1 LNLKITERIKSAA
14 WKLCIPAVMAGLL
27 TGCAAGKPKQLESYS
42 AQYLDYFDTVTSITI
57 YTDSEEKFET
67 YKAAVEENM
76 KKYHELYD
84 IYNNYEGMNNVKTI
98 NDNAGLLPVTVEP
111 ELFDMLKF
119 AVEQDKAT
127 NGRMNIAMGSVLSI
141 WHEYREEGLDDPD
154 SAMLPDEIELERAN
168 EYTDITKLQM
178 DESKLQVYLPD
189 NHMSLDVGSVA
200 KGYATHQI
208 AQMLREMGVTSALL
222 SLGGNVETIGNRG
235 DGNPW
240 RVGIQNPDLSSPQSY
255 LHVMELTDKALVTSG
270 VYQRFYEVDG
280 ERYHHIINPDT
291 LFPWNEYQSV
301 SILTDDSGLGDAL
314 STAVFNMDLETG
326 QAYVESLPNVEAMWI
341 LPDNTEVFSSGF
353 KECMSQ

>member
-1 LNLKITERIKSAA
+1 MAA
-14 WKLCIPAVMAGLL
+14 AL
-27 TGCAAGKPKQLESYS
+27 TGCTSKQKPLESYS

-57 YTDSEEKFET
+57 YTDSEAKFET

-141 WHEYREEGLDDPD
+141 WHTYREEGLDNPD
-154 SAMLPDEIELERAN
+154 MAMLPDEIELERAN

-178 DESKLQVYLPD
+178 DEDKMQVYLPD
-189 NHMSLDVGSVA
+189 DHMSLDVGSVA

-240 RVGIQNPDLSSPQSY
+240 RVGIQNPDLSSAQSY

-353 KECMSQ
+353 KNSMSQ

>member
-1 LNLKITERIKSAA
+1 
-14 WKLCIPAVMAGLL
+14 
-27 TGCAAGKPKQLESYS
+27 LESYS

-57 YTDSEEKFET
+57 YTDSEDKFDT
-67 YKAAVEENM
+67 YKAAIEENM

-84 IYNNYEGMNNVKTI
+84 IYNNYEGRNNVKTI

-141 WHEYREEGLDDPD
+141 WHTYREEGLDNPEL
-154 SAMLPDEIELERAN
+154 AMLPDEIELERAN

-178 DESKLQVYLPD
+178 DEEKLQVYLPD
-189 NHMSLDVGSVA
+189 DHMSLDVGSVA

-353 KECMSQ
+353 KDSMSQ

>member
-1 LNLKITERIKSAA
+1 VVL
-14 WKLCIPAVMAGLL
+14 AGILS
-27 TGCAAGKPKQLESYS
+27 GCGSTQKPLESYS

-57 YTDSEEKFET
+57 YTDSEDKFET
-67 YKAAVEENM
+67 YKAAIEENM

-84 IYNNYEGMNNVKTI
+84 IYNNYEGRNNVKTI

-141 WHEYREEGLDDPD
+141 WHTYREEGLDNPEL
-154 SAMLPDEIELERAN
+154 AMLPDEIELERAN

-178 DESKLQVYLPD
+178 DEEKLQVYLPD
-189 NHMSLDVGSVA
+189 DHMSLDVGSVA

-353 KECMSQ
+353 KDSMSQ

>member
-1 LNLKITERIKSAA
+1 MAAVLSGCGSTQKS
-14 WKLCIPAVMAGLL
+14 
-27 TGCAAGKPKQLESYS
+27 LESYS

-57 YTDSEEKFET
+57 YTDSEAKFET

-141 WHEYREEGLDDPD
+141 WHTYREEGLDNPD
-154 SAMLPDEIELERAN
+154 MAMLPDEIELERAN

-178 DESKLQVYLPD
+178 DEDKMQVYLPD
-189 NHMSLDVGSVA
+189 DHMSLDVGSVA

-240 RVGIQNPDLSSPQSY
+240 RVGIQNPDLSSAQSY

-353 KECMSQ
+353 KNSMSQ

>member
-1 LNLKITERIKSAA
+1 VVL
-14 WKLCIPAVMAGLL
+14 AGILS
-27 TGCAAGKPKQLESYS
+27 GCGGTQKPLESYS

-57 YTDSEEKFET
+57 YTDSEDKFET
-67 YKAAVEENM
+67 YKAAIEENM

-84 IYNNYEGMNNVKTI
+84 IYNNYEGRNNVKTI

-141 WHEYREEGLDDPD
+141 WHTYREEGLDNPEL
-154 SAMLPDEIELERAN
+154 AMLPDEIELERAN

-178 DESKLQVYLPD
+178 NEEKMQVYLPD
-189 NHMSLDVGSVA
+189 DHMSLDVGSVA

-240 RVGIQNPDLSSPQSY
+240 RVGIQNPDLSSAQSY

-353 KECMSQ
+353 KNSMSQ